1 MRFWKFM
8 ALSLCVLAWPAPAN
22 ELKIDF
28 SQTQGFGVAMERV
41 MIKNILVEVVIQNP
55 FDPAHPTIQSMSY
68 DVPFRFDRPSL
79 HLIPDLGG
87 ASTDTSPNR
96 SCANLTVLVNN
107 AVNGAVLG
115 GATVMVDNARSANT
129 GADGNAVFTGLP
141 AGAVQL
147 NASSPNYNP
156 SGRSETLACGDNQV
170 AFSLSPTRVEDGG
183 LAANEVRVIL
193 NWGEN
198 PVDLDAHLTGPQPG
212 LAASTVNETDR
223 FHVYWYRQN
232 SSDGVAVLDVDDVT
246 SFGPETVTI
255 SPPAGESHLRP
266 GIYRYSVYHYEGS
279 GTLADN
285 ATVNLLMGSNSR
297 TFTPPTGQLSGPDDI
312 WTVFELS
319 VAADGRITV
328 LPVNTYSQGSGSSM
342 VRAGERT
349 ATGYGAVEAG
359 ALFWQAK

>member
-1 MRFWKFM
+1 MQFWKFI
-8 ALSLCVLAWPAPAN
+8 ALSLCVLVWPVSAN
-22 ELKIDF
+22 EMKIDF

-55 FDPAHPTIQSMSY
+55 FDPTHPTIQSLSY
-68 DVPFRFDRPSL
+68 DVPFRFDRASM
-79 HLIPDLGG
+79 HLVPELGG

-96 SCANLTVLVNN
+96 TCATLTVLVNN
-107 AVNGAVLG
+107 AVNGLVLS
-115 GATVMVDNARSANT
+115 GAAVMVDNDHSAST
-129 GADGNAVFTGLP
+129 DSQGNAVFTGLP
-141 AGAVQL
+141 AGAVQI

-156 SGRSETLACGDNQV
+156 SARNESLACGDNRV
-170 AFSLSPTRVEDGG
+170 AFSLSPTRVQDGG

-198 PVDLDAHLTGPQPG
+198 PADLDAHLTGPQPG
-212 LAASTVNETDR
+212 LAASTINEADR
-223 FHVYWYRQN
+223 FHIYWWAQS
-232 SSDGVAVLDVDDVT
+232 SSDGVAVLDVDDMT

-255 SPPAGESHLRP
+255 SPPAGAGYLRP
-266 GIYRYSVYHYEGS
+266 GIYRYSVYQYEGS

-285 ATVNLLMGSNSR
+285 ATVNLLMGGNSR
-297 TFTPPTGQLSGPDDI
+297 TFTPPAGQLSGPDDI

-319 VAADGRITV
+319 VATDGRITV

-349 ATGYGAVEAG
+349 ATSYGTVEAG